1 MLNLLQGTQVE
12 SAIRRY
18 GNMDVR
24 WSSQGM
30 LRLMPD
36 AMRQLFHPTME
47 QIKQAVADVLNKP
60 NITGAYS
67 SRLNGVTVSWLVY
80 IAGDGL

>member
-1 MLNLLQGTQVE
+1 ME
-12 SAIRRY
+12 SAIRKY

-36 AMRQLFHPTME
+36 AMRQLFRPTTD

-60 NITGAYS
+60 NITG
-67 SRLNGVTVSWLVY
+67 T
-80 IAGDGL
+80 

>member
-1 MLNLLQGTQVE
+1 MLFIVLQGTQVE

-60 NITGAYS
+60 NITGGYI
-67 SRLNGVTVSWLVY
+67 SRISIQVQITVAKWVQ
-80 IAGDGL
+80 